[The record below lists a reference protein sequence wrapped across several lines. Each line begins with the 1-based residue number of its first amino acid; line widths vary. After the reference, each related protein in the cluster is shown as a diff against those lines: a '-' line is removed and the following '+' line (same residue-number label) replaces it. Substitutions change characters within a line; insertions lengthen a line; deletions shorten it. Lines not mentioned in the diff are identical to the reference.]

1 MKRLLI
7 TLSLLAS
14 VLPCPAIEPDSID
27 HSRLLVY
34 RDSSGTKQPVK
45 TPVDWAERRRQIID
59 GMQKAM
65 GPLPDR
71 ANLPTPD
78 MRVHSQA
85 DGDGFTRLSIDF
97 AAEKKDRLPALL
109 YRPKTARLAKRPA
122 ILALHPTSPLG
133 KHRVTKKG
141 GVPNRA
147 YAYELARR
155 GYVVIAP
162 DYPPFGDYAY
172 DFESDDYVSGTMKGI
187 FNHMRCVDL
196 LQSLPEVDPGRI
208 GAIGHSLGGHNAMF
222 VGVFDPRIKIIV
234 SSCGWTPFHDYYGGN
249 IKGWTSDRYMPLLK
263 TRYKLDPNRVPFD
276 FYEVVAAL
284 APRSFFSSS
293 PLRDSN
299 FDVRGVKKAIPK
311 AREIYKLLGQVD
323 ALQLRTPDCE
333 HDFPVEI
340 RNEAYHFI
348 DQALGQTEN

>member
-1 MKRLLI
+1 MTKLLI

-14 VLPCPAIEPDSID
+14 VLPRLAAEPSGTN
-27 HSRLLVY
+27 HSRLLNY
-34 RDSSGTKQPVK
+34 RDATGGERPVN
-45 TPVDWAERRRQIID
+45 TPADWAKRRRQIVD
-59 GMQKAM
+59 GMQQAM
-65 GPLPDR
+65 GPLPSR
-71 ANLPTPD
+71 TALPPLD
-78 MRVHSQA
+78 MRVRSQA

-97 AAEKKDRLPALL
+97 LTEKNDRLPALL
-109 YRPKTARLAKRPA
+109 YRPTTKRLAKRVG

-147 YAYELARR
+147 YAYELAKR

-162 DYPPFGDYAY
+162 DYPAFGDYKY
-172 DFESDDYVSGTMKGI
+172 DFELDDYVSGTMKGI

-222 VGVFDPRIKIIV
+222 VGVFDTRIKVIV

-249 IKGWTSDRYMPLLK
+249 ITGWTSDRYMPLLK
-263 TRYKLDPNRVPFD
+263 TRYNLDPDRVPFD

-284 APRSFFSSS
+284 APRVFFSIS
-293 PLRDSN
+293 PLHDSN

-311 AREIYKLLGQVD
+311 AREIYKLLGQAD
-323 ALQLRTPDCE
+323 ALQLRTPDCK
-333 HDFPVEI
+333 HDFPAET
-340 RNEAYHFI
+340 RQEAYRII
-348 DQALGQTEN
+348 DQALGQAR

>member
-1 MKRLLI
+1 MLPSRPRAGEHRSLAVAG
-7 TLSLLAS
+7 LSD
-14 VLPCPAIEPDSID
+14 P
-27 HSRLLVY
+27 
-34 RDSSGTKQPVK
+34 SGTKQPVK
-45 TPVDWAERRRQIID
+45 PRDWASDGGKSSTACRRH
-59 GMQKAM
+59 GT
-65 GPLPDR
+65 LPDR

-85 DGDGFTRLSIDF
+85 EARLHALSIDF
-97 AAEKKDRLPALL
+97 APRKKTGSRPALS
-109 YRPKTARLAKRPA
+109 PQDCALAKRPA
-122 ILALHPTSPLG
+122 ILACTHFAAG
-133 KHRVTKKG
+133 KHRSQKG
-141 GVPNRA
+141 RRPNRA

-155 GYVVIAP
+155 GYVVMRP
-162 DYPPFGDYAY
+162 TTPVRRLAY

-222 VGVFDPRIKIIV
+222 VGVFDPRIKVIV
-234 SSCGWTPFHDYYGGN
+234 SSCGWTPFHNYYGGN

-323 ALQLRTPDCE
+323 ALQLRTPDCDTTSPLMSATKPTLHRPSPWPNGE
-333 HDFPVEI
+333 LKSREV
-340 RNEAYHFI
+340 
-348 DQALGQTEN
+348 G

>member
-1 MKRLLI
+1 MKRQLI

-14 VLPCPAIEPDSID
+14 VLPYPATEPGSID

-34 RDSSGTKQPVK
+34 RDPSGTKQPVK

-109 YRPKTARLAKRPA
+109 YRPKTARLTKRPA

-222 VGVFDPRIKIIV
+222 VGVFDPRIKVIV

-249 IKGWTSDRYMPLLK
+249 ITGWTSDRYMPLLK
-263 TRYKLDPNRVPFD
+263 TRYKLDPDRVPFD

-284 APRSFFSSS
+284 APRAFFSSS

-311 AREIYKLLGQVD
+311 AREIYKLLGQAD
-323 ALQLRTPDCE
+323 APQLRTPDCE
-333 HDFPVEI
+333 HAFPAEI
-340 RNEAYHFI
+340 RQEAYRII
-348 DQALGQTEN
+348 DRALGQAEN